1 MSLRYKLLFF
11 AIIIFCFG
19 EKALSQETARVV
31 GTVSDSVSGEVQAF
45 VSVVVVVDNQQRSVV
60 KTDEQ
65 GRYDISVP
73 ADMKFDLVFMATG
86 FPSRTVKDMRLK
98 PNDVIRLNILL
109 SDLMTVEVL
118 ITTFEEKEADALR
131 IKGDDIKNL
140 PTTTMN
146 LESMLQFMAVGVTA
160 GPGGELT
167 SQYSVRGGNYDENLV
182 YVNGFEIYRPLLI
195 RSGQQEGLTFPNPDM
210 LDALSFSSGAF
221 KAQYG
226 DKMSSVLDVRYRRPT
241 ERFEGRVTGSL
252 LGASVYLGGAK
263 YLKNSNSRRFTYT
276 LGARY
281 KTTKYILNSL
291 DIKGEYVPNFV
302 DVQGDFIYDLS
313 SRWQVELIGGY
324 NSAQFTLVPLSS
336 ATTTGLFNQAIR
348 LSSLFE
354 GKEISDFNTNF
365 VGTSATYAQ
374 PVQKIELEDKKIS
387 IQNSVRHRFM
397 LSAYQSRENERID
410 IQNFYRLEEV
420 ETGLGEDNFGEVVG
434 TLAYGETHQ
443 FARNYLRSNVLQAQY
458 VGALN
463 HERSNTP
470 KGFDNN
476 HLLQWGA
483 TYKYEYIYD
492 RLKEWTRFDSLG
504 FTLPFDTTMLVI
516 NDYLNTDTI
525 LGSHRLAGFVQN
537 TWEFKNEAHFL
548 RLTAGVRAQYWTIN
562 KELVISP
569 RVQIYYTPM
578 RFHNLLSDTTK
589 KTKDLTFKLACGAY
603 HQPPFYRELR
613 DFRGNINSGVLA
625 QKSIHALG
633 GVVWDF
639 MMFKRRFKFI
649 SEAYYKHQWDLIPYD
664 VENVRVR
671 YYGDNMAKG
680 YVGGIDFRLNGELVP
695 GMESWVN
702 LSFLRARES
711 FDSVQHKIYRL
722 VGTQIDT
729 ILTPDVPKPTDQLF
743 IFSMYFQD
751 YFPGAEW
758 FQVNLAL
765 TVGAGMPFGIP
776 RDNVVARNLYRYP
789 AYHRIDCGFSFG
801 LWNRDKYVKKHFADE
816 NKVSMPEA
824 YDEYR
829 KKKHAM
835 KYLRNVWLSAE
846 VFNLMAVANVASN
859 TWIKDFTNTSY
870 AIPNYLTSRRI
881 NVRLRVEF

>member
-1 MSLRYKLLFF
+1 MPIILRFLFVLF
-11 AIIIFCFG
+11 LTGFSSFLYA
-19 EKALSQETARVV
+19 QETARII
-31 GTVSDSVSGEVQAF
+31 GTVSDSINAEALPF
-45 VSVVVVVDNQQRSVV
+45 VSVIVVVDNQQVSATRTEEDGS
-60 KTDEQ
+60 
-65 GRYDISVP
+65 YDISVP
-73 ADMKFDLVFMATG
+73 AEINFDLVFLATG
-86 FPSRTVKDMRLK
+86 FPTRTIANLRLK
-98 PNDVIRLNILL
+98 SKDVIRLNVSISNLI
-109 SDLMTVEVL
+109 TAEVVV
-118 ITTFEEKEADALR
+118 TTFEEKEADALR
-131 IKGDDIKNL
+131 ISAEDIKNL

-241 ERFEGRVTGSL
+241 KTFEGRVTGSL
-252 LGASVYLGGAK
+252 LGASAYLGGAK
-263 YLKNSNSRRFTYT
+263 YLKNSSSRRFTYT

-281 KTTKYILNSL
+281 KTTRYILNTL
-291 DIKGEYVPNFV
+291 DIQGEYVPNFV

-313 SRWQVELIGGY
+313 NRWQLELIGGY
-324 NSAQFTLVPLSS
+324 NSAEFTLVPLSS

-354 GKEISDFNTNF
+354 GKEISDFHTNF
-365 VGTSATYAQ
+365 VGTSLTYAQ
-374 PVQKIELEDKKIS
+374 PVQNRELKDKKIS
-387 IQNSVRHRFM
+387 VQTALRHRFM
-397 LSAYQSRENERID
+397 FSAYQSRENERID

-420 ETGLGEDNFGEVVG
+420 ETGLGEENFGEVVG
-434 TLAYGETHQ
+434 TLAYGETHLY
-443 FARNYLRSNVLQAQY
+443 ARNFLRASVMQAQY
-458 VGALN
+458 VGALS
-463 HERSNTP
+463 HERSNNK
-470 KGFDNN
+470 KGFENN
-476 HLLQWGA
+476 HLLQWGF
-483 TYKYEYIYD
+483 TYKNEYIFD

-504 FTLPFDTTMLVI
+504 FTLPYDTVSLPIFDYI
-516 NDYLNTDTI
+516 KTDTV
-525 LGSHRLAGFVQN
+525 LNSHRLSAFVHN
-537 TWEFKNEAHFL
+537 TWEFKNTAHFL
-548 RLTAGVRAQYWTIN
+548 RMTAGVRAQYWTIN
-562 KELVISP
+562 QELLIAP

-578 RFHNLLSDTTK
+578 RFHNLLSDTSK
-589 KTKDLTFKLACGAY
+589 RTKDLTFKLAAGAY

-613 DFRGNINSGVLA
+613 DLRGNISTDVRA
-625 QKSIHALG
+625 QKSIHVLG

-639 MMFKRRFKFI
+639 VMFKRRFKFI
-649 SEAYYKHQWDLIPYD
+649 TEGYYKHQWDLIPYD

-671 YYGDNMAKG
+671 YYGDNVARG
-680 YVGGIDFRLNGELVP
+680 YVGGVDFRLNGELVP
-695 GMESWVN
+695 GMESWIN
-702 LSFLRARES
+702 LSFLRAREQ

-722 VGTQIDT
+722 VGTEVDT
-729 ILTPDVPKPTDQLF
+729 VLTTDVPKPTDQLF

-789 AYHRIDCGFSFG
+789 AYHRIDIGFSFG
-801 LWNRDKYVKKHFADE
+801 LWNRDKYVKKHFAE
-816 NKVSMPEA
+816 EGKVSMPNA
-824 YDEYR
+824 YEEYR
-829 KKKHAM
+829 KRKHVL
-835 KYLRNVWLSAE
+835 KHLNNIWLSAE

-881 NVRLRVEF
+881 NVRLRIEF

>member
-1 MSLRYKLLFF
+1 MLPFLL
-11 AIIIFCFG
+11 
-19 EKALSQETARVV
+19 KSQETARIIGSVR
-31 GTVSDSVSGEVQAF
+31 DSVTAEEMPF
-45 VSVVVVVDNQQRSVV
+45 VSVVVVVDKLQLSVV
-60 KTDEQ
+60 KTDVN
-65 GRYDISVP
+65 GNYDISVP
-73 ADMKFDLVFMATG
+73 AELKFDLVFIATG
-86 FPSRTVKDMRLK
+86 YPARSIEGMRLS
-98 PNDVIRLNILL
+98 PNDVIELDIQLSSIL
-109 SDLMTVEVL
+109 TTEV
-118 ITTFEEKEADALR
+118 IVTAFEEKEADALR
-131 IKGDDIKNL
+131 ISNDDIKNL

-241 ERFEGRVTGSL
+241 KAFEGRVSGSL
-252 LGASVYLGGAK
+252 LGASAYLGGAK
-263 YLKNSNSRRFTYT
+263 YLKNSSTRRFTYT

-281 KTTKYILNSL
+281 KTTRYILNTL
-291 DIKGEYVPNFV
+291 DVEGEYVPNFL
-302 DVQGDFIYDLS
+302 DLQGDFIYDLN
-313 SRWQVELIGGY
+313 SRWQLELIGGY
-324 NSAQFTLVPLSS
+324 NSAAFTLVPLSS
-336 ATTTGLFNQAIR
+336 ATTTGLFNQALR

-365 VGTSATYAQ
+365 IGTSLTYSQ
-374 PVQKIELEDKKIS
+374 PIKYKEIESKDIS
-387 IQNSVRHRFM
+387 LQTAVRHRLMF
-397 LSAYQSRENERID
+397 SGYQSRENERID

-420 ETGLGEDNFGEVVG
+420 ETGLGEENFGDVVS
-434 TLAYGETHQ
+434 TLVYGETHL
-443 FARNYLRSNVLQAQY
+443 FARNFLRSNVLQAQY
-458 VGALN
+458 VGALS
-463 HERSNTP
+463 HDRSNNP
-470 KGFDNN
+470 KRFENN
-476 HLLQWGA
+476 HLFQWGF
-483 TYKYEYIYD
+483 TYKYEFID
-492 RLKEWTRFDSLG
+492 DQLKEWTRFDSLG
-504 FTLPFDTTMLVI
+504 FTLPFDTTVLNVYE
-516 NDYLNTDTI
+516 YLNTDTV
-525 LGSHRLAGFVQN
+525 LASHRLAAFVQN
-537 TWEFKNEAHFL
+537 TWEFKNDNHFL
-548 RLTAGVRAQYWTIN
+548 RLTAGLRAHYWTMN
-562 KELVISP
+562 REPLISP

-578 RFHNLLSDTTK
+578 KYRNLLSDTTK
-589 KTKDLTFKLACGAY
+589 KTKDLTFKLAVGAY

-613 DFRGNINSGVLA
+613 DLRGNINTDVQA
-625 QKSIHALG
+625 QKSIHALA

-649 SEAYYKHQWDLIPYD
+649 TEAYYKHQWDLVPYD

-671 YYGDNMAKG
+671 YYGDNIARG
-680 YVGGIDFRLNGELVP
+680 YVGGVDFRLNGELVP

-722 VGTQIDT
+722 VGTRVDT
-729 ILTPDVPKPTDQLF
+729 ILTNDVPKPTDQLF

-776 RDNVVARNLYRYP
+776 RDNIVARNLYRYP
-789 AYHRIDCGFSFG
+789 AYHRIDIGFSLG
-801 LWNRDKYVKKHFADE
+801 LWNRNKYVKKNFTDE
-816 NKVSMPEA
+816 GKIAMPDA
-824 YDEYR
+824 MDDFKKR
-829 KKKHAM
+829 KHILKH
-835 KYLRNVWLSAE
+835 LDNIWLSAE

-881 NVRLRVEF
+881 NVRLRIEF